1 MISGA
6 KVRLIF
12 LIAKINAFFFT
23 ENAKKQFSRIY
34 ETLFPRTKDARILF
48 FCMFAH
54 SLSSGNNEK
63 ELVGTLVFIFALYGR
78 T

>member
-1 MISGA
+1 M
-6 KVRLIF
+6 R
-12 LIAKINAFFFT
+12 FFFT

-54 SLSSGNNEK
+54 SLSSENNEK